1 MRSEAGHLTLAT
13 RDGRTGSPV
22 IDLGRARDARRL
34 RDVQRRSA
42 QVLDANKRALA
53 RLFQSGA
60 IYSRAGARLA
70 RDLLAAHQSL
80 MRASD
85 LLAKLGQRQA
95 AEPRI
100 ADEVYDE
107 IQALLARTAALG
119 ARSEG
124 ILARR

>member
-70 RDLLAAHQSL
+70 RDLLAAHQGL

-124 ILARR
+124 IVARR

>member
-1 MRSEAGHLTLAT
+1 MRAEVRRLTLAT

-34 RDVQRRSA
+34 RDVQHRSA

-70 RDLLAAHQSL
+70 RELLSAHQGL
-80 MRASD
+80 MRATD

-95 AEPRI
+95 AEARV
-100 ADEVYDE
+100 ADEVYEE

-124 ILARR
+124 IVARR

>member
-1 MRSEAGHLTLAT
+1 MRAEARRLTLAA

-34 RDVQRRSA
+34 RDAQARSA

-60 IYSRAGARLA
+60 IYSRAGTRLA
-70 RDLLAAHQSL
+70 RELLAAHQSL
-80 MRASD
+80 VRATE
-85 LLAKLGQRQA
+85 LLARIGQRPA
-95 AEPRI
+95 AEARV
-100 ADEVYDE
+100 ADEVYEE
-107 IQALLARTAALG
+107 IQALLARASALG

-124 ILARR
+124 IVARR

>member
-1 MRSEAGHLTLAT
+1 MRAEAGHLTLAT
-13 RDGRTGSPV
+13 RHGRTGSPI

-34 RDVQRRSA
+34 RDTQVRSA

-70 RDLLAAHQSL
+70 RELLAAHQSL

-85 LLAKLGQRQA
+85 LLAKLGQRPA
-95 AEPRI
+95 AESRVG
-100 ADEVYDE
+100 DEVFDE

-124 ILARR
+124 IVARR